1 MVMKIEIE
9 LNPQIGDMT
18 AQLHDHLAALGY
30 QPSVSMRA
38 ADQWKT
44 GSDTLKTAMATFVP
58 VAAVTGVAPGAL
70 SSAAQSPAPSLPEHY
85 PDEPTLPEH
94 YPDEPT
100 LPGIMTMN
108 EFKATVSAGAENLGG
123 EAKATETTTTPQ
135 TFGEPATRVP
145 GQPSPGRKRRTKEEM
160 AEDEAYFAARGIATA
175 PATPE
180 SLAAI
185 STGEERISPEDEA
198 DERAEADTTT
208 LTIDDIREAVGRY
221 TARFGIA
228 TAQRNVPLI
237 LGCAIVEVPDTQEAI
252 SEAIAKIDRVTQAI
266 GEPEGSVIETKP
278 VEKPVLAAKDDV
290 HEALLSYAMKYD
302 GTRDVSQ
309 MKHTLEDGPRIL
321 SGLFGPEIRRV
332 AEIPATPEQYGAALT
347 AINKAILD
355 NPFNRKALK

>member
-18 AQLHDHLAALGY
+18 AQLRDHLAALGY

-44 GSDTLKTAMATFVP
+44 GSDTLKTAMAV
-58 VAAVTGVAPGAL
+58 VAAATGVAPGAL

-85 PDEPTLPEH
+85 PDEPTLP
-94 YPDEPT
+94 
-100 LPGIMTMN
+100 GIMTMN
-108 EFKATVSAGAENLGG
+108 EFKAAVSAGAENLGG
-123 EAKATETTTTPQ
+123 EAEATETTTTPQ
-135 TFGEPATRVP
+135 TLGQPATRVP

-198 DERAEADTTT
+198 DERAEAETTT

-228 TAQRNVPLI
+228 TAQRNVPLS

-266 GEPEGSVIETKP
+266 GEPEGPVIETKP
-278 VEKPVLAAKDDV
+278 VEKPVLAATDDV

-355 NPFNRKALK
+355 NPFNRKVLK

>member
-1 MVMKIEIE
+1 MFTV
-9 LNPQIGDMT
+9 IGERGG
-18 AQLHDHLAALGY
+18 L
-30 QPSVSMRA
+30 
-38 ADQWKT
+38 
-44 GSDTLKTAMATFVP
+44 SDF
-58 VAAVTGVAPGAL
+58 
-70 SSAAQSPAPSLPEHY
+70 
-85 PDEPTLPEH
+85 
-94 YPDEPT
+94 
-100 LPGIMTMN
+100 
-108 EFKATVSAGAENLGG
+108 
-123 EAKATETTTTPQ
+123 
-135 TFGEPATRVP
+135 
-145 GQPSPGRKRRTKEEM
+145 
-160 AEDEAYFAARGIATA
+160 FAARGIATA

-198 DERAEADTTT
+198 DERAEAETTT

-266 GEPEGSVIETKP
+266 GEPEGPVIETKP

-355 NPFNRKALK
+355 NPFNRKVLK

>member
-9 LNPQIGDMT
+9 LNPQIGDLGM
-18 AQLHDHLAALGY
+18 QLRTHLAALGY

-44 GSDTLKTAMATFVP
+44 GSDTLKTAMA
-58 VAAVTGVAPGAL
+58 AVTAVAPGAL

-85 PDEPTLPEH
+85 PDEPTLP
-94 YPDEPT
+94 
-100 LPGIMTMN
+100 GIMTMN
-108 EFKATVSAGAENLGG
+108 EFKAAVSAGAENLGG
-123 EAKATETTTTPQ
+123 EAEATETTTTPQ
-135 TFGEPATRVP
+135 TLGQPATRVP

-160 AEDEAYFAARGIATA
+160 TEDEAYFAARGFATA

-180 SLAAI
+180 SVAAI

-266 GEPEGSVIETKP
+266 GEPEGPVIETKP

-355 NPFNRKALK
+355 NPFNRKVLK

>member
-18 AQLHDHLAALGY
+18 AQLRDHLAALGY

-44 GSDTLKTAMATFVP
+44 GSDTLKTAMA
-58 VAAVTGVAPGAL
+58 AVTAVAPGAL

-85 PDEPTLPEH
+85 PDEPTLP
-94 YPDEPT
+94 
-100 LPGIMTMN
+100 GIMTMN
-108 EFKATVSAGAENLGG
+108 EFKAAVSAGAENLGG
-123 EAKATETTTTPQ
+123 EAEATETTTTPQ
-135 TFGEPATRVP
+135 TLGQPATRVP

-198 DERAEADTTT
+198 DERAEAETTT

-237 LGCAIVEVPDTQEAI
+237 LGRAIVEVPDTQEAI

-266 GEPEGSVIETKP
+266 GEPEGLVIETKP

-355 NPFNRKALK
+355 NPFNRKVLK

>member
-1 MVMKIEIE
+1 
-9 LNPQIGDMT
+9 
-18 AQLHDHLAALGY
+18 
-30 QPSVSMRA
+30 
-38 ADQWKT
+38 
-44 GSDTLKTAMATFVP
+44 
-58 VAAVTGVAPGAL
+58 
-70 SSAAQSPAPSLPEHY
+70 
-85 PDEPTLPEH
+85 
-94 YPDEPT
+94 
-100 LPGIMTMN
+100 MTMN
-108 EFKATVSAGAENLGG
+108 EFKAAVSAGAENLGG
-123 EAKATETTTTPQ
+123 EAEATETTTTPQ
-135 TFGEPATRVP
+135 TLGQPATRVP

-266 GEPEGSVIETKP
+266 GEPEGPVIETKP

>member
-18 AQLHDHLAALGY
+18 AQLRDHLAALGY

-44 GSDTLKTAMATFVP
+44 GSDTLKTAMAV
-58 VAAVTGVAPGAL
+58 VAAATGVAPGAL

-85 PDEPTLPEH
+85 PDEPTLP
-94 YPDEPT
+94 
-100 LPGIMTMN
+100 GIMTMN
-108 EFKATVSAGAENLGG
+108 EFKAAVSAGAENLGG
-123 EAKATETTTTPQ
+123 EAEATETTTTPQ
-135 TFGEPATRVP
+135 TLGQPATRVP

-198 DERAEADTTT
+198 DERAEAETTT

-266 GEPEGSVIETKP
+266 GEPEGPVIETKP

-355 NPFNRKALK
+355 NPFNRKVLK